1 MNQAIKTGVRLALLA
16 AAMTAGLAQAAEIE
30 LEVTGLKQAEGQLM
44 VAAFVDVG
52 NWLRKPVAVATV
64 AASKQ
69 EGGRI
74 VVRIK
79 DLPESGDLA
88 LSVLHDVNGNGKMDS
103 NPMGMPLEPFAFS
116 NNAVGNFGP
125 ASFEQAKFTVK
136 PGARISVRLN

>member
-1 MNQAIKTGVRLALLA
+1 MSIFIKTGTLLA
-16 AAMTAGLAQAAEIE
+16 MAVAASLAQAAEIE

-44 VAAFVDVG
+44 VAAFTEAG
-52 NWLRKPVAVATV
+52 SWLRKPVAVATV

-69 EGGRI
+69 EGGRL

-79 DLPESGDLA
+79 DLPESGDVA
-88 LSVLHDVNGNGKMDS
+88 LSVLHDLNGNGKMDS

-125 ASFEQAKFTVK
+125 ASFEQAKFAIK
-136 PGARISVRLN
+136 PGARVSLRLN

>member
-1 MNQAIKTGVRLALLA
+1 MNQAIKTNALLALLA
-16 AAMTAGLAQAAEIE
+16 FAMASGLTQAAEIE
-30 LEVTGLKQAEGQLM
+30 LEVTGLKQTEGQVT
-44 VAAFVDVG
+44 VAAFAEAG
-52 NWLRKPVAVATV
+52 SWLRKPVAVAMV

-69 EGGRI
+69 EDGRV

-79 DLPESGDLA
+79 DLPESGELA

-125 ASFEQAKFTVK
+125 ASFEQAKFSIK